1 MITPFD
7 HRNSGPTS
15 TDDLSEPERRL
26 VFAMREIGY
35 GRIAHLRIEHGQPRL
50 EPWPL
55 TVRDIQFGVSVPP
68 APQTAGVDFQLKARV
83 VELIRYIRSM
93 ETGEI
98 LTLRIRGQRRRSPLL
113 PGRR

>member
-1 MITPFD
+1 
-7 HRNSGPTS
+7 
-15 TDDLSEPERRL
+15 
-26 VFAMREIGY
+26 MREIGH

-50 EPWPL
+50 DPWPL

-93 ETGEI
+93 ESGEV
-98 LTLRIRGQRRRSPLL
+98 LTLRIRGGLPAGMELL
-113 PGRR
+113 FPPGRDTGRQVQE